1 MSTTLSYG
9 FEKPATGDK
18 GSVFWPALE
27 DNIQQLNDHT
37 HNGTDSARL
46 TSVGMQANVQS
57 VTTAGWSSVGG
68 GLYRQT
74 VTLPAALTAVG
85 GVYNDYNIQIRNAA
99 ATERVLL
106 LPIEKVSTTSFYV
119 WINDNTI
126 ALKVI
131 YT

>member
-37 HNGTDSARL
+37 HNGTNSARI
-46 TSVGMQANVQS
+46 TTASSTAVTQS
-57 VTTAGWSSVGG
+57 VSAAGWASLSA

-74 VTLPAALTAVG
+74 VTLPAALTAVSG
-85 GVYNDYNIQIRNAA
+85 TYDNYAIEIRNAA
-99 ATERVLL
+99 NGRRLFLQT
-106 LPIEKVSTTSFYV
+106 EKVTSTTFYV
-119 WINDNTI
+119 WCNDNAIDLT
-126 ALKVI
+126 VV

>member
-1 MSTTLSYG
+1 MATTLSYG

-18 GSVFWPALE
+18 GTVFWPALE

-37 HNGTDSARL
+37 HNGTNSARL
-46 TSVGMQANVQS
+46 TSVGSQATVQS
-57 VTTAGWSSVGG
+57 VTAVGWSSVGD
-68 GLYRQT
+68 GLYRQL

-85 GVYNDYNIQIRNAA
+85 GVYNDYKIQIRNAA

-106 LPIEKVSTTSFYV
+106 LPVEKVSTTTFYV

>member
-18 GSVFWPALE
+18 GTVFWPALE

-37 HNGTDSARL
+37 HNGTNSARL
-46 TSVGMQANVQS
+46 TSPAMQATVQS
-57 VTTAGWSSVGG
+57 VSSAGWVLIAD

-85 GVYNDYNIQIRNAA
+85 GVYNDYSIQIRNAA
-99 ATERVLL
+99 ASERVLL
-106 LPIEKVSTTSFYV
+106 LPVEKVSTTTFYV

-126 ALKVI
+126 SLKVL
-131 YT
+131 YS